1 MVNSLAH
8 GAQGYIQS
16 VLGYTGCTVA
26 YTGYAWCIQDK
37 QRYTGL
43 RGYTGCARY
52 TGCTRVYK
60 GIQDAL
66 EYTGYTRVYRVY
78 SMDTLKLCACST
90 MELTERNTKNVR
102 TD

>member
-1 MVNSLAH
+1 MH
-8 GAQGYIQS
+8 GVYRINN
-16 VLGYTGCTVA
+16 V
-26 YTGYAWCIQDK
+26 I
-37 QRYTGL
+37 

-60 GIQDAL
+60 GIQGAL

-78 SMDTLKLCACST
+78 SMDTAKLCACST